1 MDMVT
6 IRSRDDL
13 NRIQANQLAEQEHC
27 QYRVLVCSGAGCI
40 SSNCQAVKAA
50 LLKALADLNLTE
62 QVAVAE
68 TGCIGT
74 CAIGPVMVV
83 MPDEAFYTKLKP
95 EDIPAIVYSHLRGGK
110 VKVNHTY
117 FDARAGI
124 HIPYLK
130 DIPYFKQQVKIALR
144 NCGGIDYASLEEY
157 IARDGYQAIAKAL
170 QEMTPAGVVA
180 EVKASGL
187 RGRGGAGFPTGI
199 KWEAG
204 LKAEGATKYLA
215 CNADEGDPGAFMD
228 RSILEG
234 DPHAVIEGM
243 MLAGYAIGAQK
254 GFVYVRAEYP
264 LAIERLDL
272 AIRKARAAGLLGE
285 SILGSRFNFDLEIR
299 IGAGAFVCGEETALM
314 ASIEGERGE
323 PRQKPPFPFQRG
335 LFGMPTIINNVE
347 TFANIAPIILN
358 GSAWFA
364 GFGTAGSKGTKVF
377 ALAGDINNTGI
388 VEVPMGATLGEI
400 LFNIGGGIPRRKQFK
415 AAQTGGPSGGCIT
428 KAYLN
433 TAIDYDSLTRLG
445 TIMGSGGLISMD
457 EDTCMV
463 DMARYFM
470 EFVQEE
476 SCGKC
481 VPCRLG
487 TKRMLEILERIT
499 QGKGREGDI
508 ELLEE
513 VGWIVKE
520 TATCGLGQSAP
531 NAILST
537 IKYFREEYEEHI
549 KYKHCRAGVCGDL
562 FISPCQNACP
572 AGVNVPG
579 YIALIAAGR
588 MRDAYNLI
596 RKENPFPAVCGRVC
610 THPCESKCRRAQLDE
625 PLSISDLKRYVADY
639 VLHNEEPYLDLVFP
653 KKGKSVGVIG
663 AGPSGL
669 TCGYYLAR
677 LGYEIDVYEAQPVAG
692 GILSFGIPEYRLPEA
707 VLQHEI
713 KLIEQVGVK
722 IHLQTEVGKD
732 LSFAELRQRHDA
744 VYVATGTQFSNKI
757 QIPGEDLPGVY
768 HGLDFLRDIHLG
780 KDVTVGEKVVV
791 IGGGNTAID
800 AARVA
805 LRSGAQAVTILYRRV
820 IEDMPAEERE
830 IQDALAEGVA
840 IIPLA
845 APVRFEGAERV
856 AAIECVRMELGEF
869 DSDGRR
875 RPKPIPGSEF
885 TLPAD
890 MVIPAVSQYS
900 DLPFIA
906 KEEVE
911 VTQWGTFVTDRDTLM
926 TKLPGVFA
934 GGDVARGSDT
944 VITAI
949 ADGKNAAKAIDRY
962 LGGKGDLNTGETIE
976 IPAPS
981 DEKELIEHERFPMK
995 YLDPEER
1002 KNHFEEVAVGFHKLN
1017 AIAESMR
1024 CLRCDRRA

>member
-1 MDMVT
+1 
-6 IRSRDDL
+6 
-13 NRIQANQLAEQEHC
+13 
-27 QYRVLVCSGAGCI
+27 
-40 SSNCQAVKAA
+40 
-50 LLKALADLNLTE
+50 
-62 QVAVAE
+62 
-68 TGCIGT
+68 
-74 CAIGPVMVV
+74 
-83 MPDEAFYTKLKP
+83 
-95 EDIPAIVYSHLRGGK
+95 
-110 VKVNHTY
+110 
-117 FDARAGI
+117 
-124 HIPYLK
+124 
-130 DIPYFKQQVKIALR
+130 
-144 NCGGIDYASLEEY
+144 
-157 IARDGYQAIAKAL
+157 
-170 QEMTPAGVVA
+170 
-180 EVKASGL
+180 
-187 RGRGGAGFPTGI
+187 
-199 KWEAG
+199 
-204 LKAEGATKYLA
+204 
-215 CNADEGDPGAFMD
+215 
-228 RSILEG
+228 
-234 DPHAVIEGM
+234 
-243 MLAGYAIGAQK
+243 
-254 GFVYVRAEYP
+254 
-264 LAIERLDL
+264 
-272 AIRKARAAGLLGE
+272 
-285 SILGSRFNFDLEIR
+285 
-299 IGAGAFVCGEETALM
+299 
-314 ASIEGERGE
+314 
-323 PRQKPPFPFQRG
+323 
-335 LFGMPTIINNVE
+335 
-347 TFANIAPIILN
+347 
-358 GSAWFA
+358 
-364 GFGTAGSKGTKVF
+364 
-377 ALAGDINNTGI
+377 
-388 VEVPMGATLGEI
+388 
-400 LFNIGGGIPRRKQFK
+400 
-415 AAQTGGPSGGCIT
+415 
-428 KAYLN
+428 
-433 TAIDYDSLTRLG
+433 
-445 TIMGSGGLISMD
+445 
-457 EDTCMV
+457 
-463 DMARYFM
+463 
-470 EFVQEE
+470 
-476 SCGKC
+476 
-481 VPCRLG
+481 
-487 TKRMLEILERIT
+487 
-499 QGKGREGDI
+499 
-508 ELLEE
+508 
-513 VGWIVKE
+513 
-520 TATCGLGQSAP
+520 
-531 NAILST
+531 
-537 IKYFREEYEEHI
+537 
-549 KYKHCRAGVCGDL
+549 
-562 FISPCQNACP
+562 
-572 AGVNVPG
+572 
-579 YIALIAAGR
+579 
-588 MRDAYNLI
+588 
-596 RKENPFPAVCGRVC
+596 
-610 THPCESKCRRAQLDE
+610 
-625 PLSISDLKRYVADY
+625 
-639 VLHNEEPYLDLVFP
+639 
-653 KKGKSVGVIG
+653 
-663 AGPSGL
+663 
-669 TCGYYLAR
+669 
-677 LGYEIDVYEAQPVAG
+677 VAG